1 MSRDEM
7 ICMPKKAKPKTTE
20 PSTFDLLS
28 EGLDQVRAIRKGQLT
43 PGRVTK
49 LGPINVRAIRERV
62 QMSQAEFAAAIHV
75 STRTLQNWE
84 QRHRNPTGPAIA
96 LLKIVERAPE
106 VAVKVLQSA

>member
-28 EGLDQVRAIRKGQLT
+28 KGLDQVRAIRKGQLT

-75 STRTLQNWE
+75 STRTLQ
-84 QRHRNPTGPAIA
+84 GGSSGIAIPPGLPLHCSRSWNA
-96 LLKIVERAPE
+96 RPKSP
-106 VAVKVLQSA
+106 

>member
-1 MSRDEM
+1 
-7 ICMPKKAKPKTTE
+7 MPKKAKSKTTE
-20 PSTFDLLS
+20 RSTFDLLN
-28 EGLDQVRAIRKGQLT
+28 EGLDHARAIRRGELA

-49 LGPINVRAIRERV
+49 FEPIDVRAIRERV

-96 LLKIVERAPE
+96 LLKIVERAPD